1 MSLKDDVNNVGWL
14 HDLDEQGIYNKDC
27 SWNIVILKF
36 DFLSILNH
44 DDVGVC
50 TLWWPYMDVTMAIFL
65 VFLGYKKINKIKC
78 IEILKKR
85 IHISKVVIINLSKM
99 KKSNQSRG

>member
-1 MSLKDDVNNVGWL
+1 
-14 HDLDEQGIYNKDC
+14 
-27 SWNIVILKF
+27 
-36 DFLSILNH
+36 
-44 DDVGVC
+44 
-50 TLWWPYMDVTMAIFL
+50 MDVTMAIFL